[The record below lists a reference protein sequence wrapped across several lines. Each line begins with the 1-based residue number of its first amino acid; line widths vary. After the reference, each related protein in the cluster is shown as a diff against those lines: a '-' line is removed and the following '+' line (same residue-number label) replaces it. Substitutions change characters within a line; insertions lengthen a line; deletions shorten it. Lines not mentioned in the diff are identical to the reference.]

1 MPRPNN
7 RFYDL
12 LEVTPQVSARG
23 LDAGWQR
30 LSARLERRG
39 TPAAMAKLD
48 EARAAY
54 EILRDPTRR
63 ALYDGYGERG
73 LAPTFDPSAARAAQA
88 AADASSQPR
97 RFVGGDPEKIAAY
110 QAKLAA
116 ERGVAPAAEAPPYP
130 PAGYP
135 MYGYPPPGYLPPGYP
150 PPPGYAPPPAYAP
163 YGHAPQA
170 APLPSGPIEVWIPF
184 KRAVLGGNHEQL
196 IGDTLVD
203 IPVTA
208 GATSGMSVAVG
219 GRQYILRVEDDT
231 VFTREGLDLHCTVV
245 VEGAQAHRGG
255 YVVVPSLDG
264 RHLKVAMEP
273 GTLDN
278 EQIVLPGKGVAT
290 SQDIGDLVVTIRVR
304 NGTEGLSGDGRLSL
318 GPVTKG

>member
-23 LDAGWQR
+23 LDAGWRR
-30 LSARLERRG
+30 LSERLDRRG
-39 TPAAMAKLD
+39 SPEAKTKLD

-73 LAPTFDPSAARAAQA
+73 LEPGFDPSAERAALA
-88 AADASSQPR
+88 AADARSEPR

-116 ERGVAPAAEAPPYP
+116 ERGVDPAPAAAPYP
-130 PAGYP
+130 PPGYP
-135 MYGYPPPGYLPPGYP
+135 MYGYPPPGYPPPGYP
-150 PPPGYAPPPAYAP
+150 PPGYPPPGYPP
-163 YGHAPQA
+163 YGQAPQA
-170 APLPSGPIEVWIPF
+170 APMPSGPIEVWIPF

-208 GATSGMSVAVG
+208 GATSGTSVAVG
-219 GRQYILRVEDDT
+219 GRQYILRIEEDT

-278 EQIVLPGKGVAT
+278 EQIVLPGKGIAT
-290 SQDIGDLVVTIRVR
+290 ADDIGDLVVTLRIR